1 VNLNRLFLA
10 GATVVVAGGLALAF
24 SFLGTPAHQRL
35 ELIDAHRV
43 RDLETIASSLQTRY
57 RSGGLP
63 ERLPQDLVLNDPGA
77 KEGYGYRRIDAT
89 HYDLCATF
97 DTNEPVENGETV
109 NILSSQ
115 NAWRHEASRT
125 CYKFDVTESP
135 PTPQRR

>member
-24 SFLGTPAHQRL
+24 VFLGTPAHQRL

-43 RDLETIASSLQTRY
+43 RDLETIASSLQRRY

-63 ERLPQDLVLNDPGA
+63 QRLPDDLVVNDPGA
-77 KEGYGYRRIDAT
+77 KEGYSYRRIDAT
-89 HYDLCATF
+89 HYALCATF
-97 DTNEPVENGETV
+97 DTDEPVENGESV
-109 NILSSQ
+109 IVLSSR
-115 NAWRHEASRT
+115 NAWRHGAGRT

-135 PTPQRR
+135 PTPQRV